1 LFGVLRGLEIGF
13 VKEKEKKKKKNK
25 TTAAARP
32 TYSLQPSAAQ
42 LLRRSPAAR

>member
-13 VKEKEKKKKKNK
+13 VKEKEKKKKNQ